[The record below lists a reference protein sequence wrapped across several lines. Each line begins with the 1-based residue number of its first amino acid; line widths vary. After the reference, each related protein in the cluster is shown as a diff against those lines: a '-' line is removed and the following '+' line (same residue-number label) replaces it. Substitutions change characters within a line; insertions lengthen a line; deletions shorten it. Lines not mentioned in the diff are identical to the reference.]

1 LTQLYELMKVTYGD
15 NSISEYRG
23 IYQAVMSL
31 QQENSSRIQDDF
43 YFTNFHPFNDYC
55 LQVYTFAFKTELNL
69 SILMI

>member
-1 LTQLYELMKVTYGD
+1 MKVTYGD

-23 IYQAVMSL
+23 IYQAIMTL
-31 QQENSSRIQDDF
+31 QQENLTKNSSRIQDDF